1 MKILRSQQSLTKVSS
16 SSGFIVSFLLHSG
29 LLVALFY
36 APPFLEIKPSDD
48 KIFKI
53 NLNTFKPITAPVFAP
68 EPVIAPPAPP
78 PPEPT
83 PPKPPVIKPPEP
95 TPPPIPKAE
104 PKPKPKPKQKPKPTP
119 KPAEP
124 EKVVQAPPAPTQP
137 IVASTPTTTSAT
149 PATTTNV
156 AAAPTIGEYNM
167 QSSAGDKNFEQIRRA
182 LIKHHKYPK
191 NAIKMRKQGICEVRF
206 VLKSNGDVTNI
217 EVISSSGTQIL
228 DESAIQTV
236 KHASVDFPKLPN
248 DVRVKIP
255 ITFKLN

>member
-1 MKILRSQQSLTKVSS
+1 MRSQQSLTKVSN

-48 KIFKI
+48 KILKI
-53 NLNTFKPITAPVFAP
+53 NLNTFKPITAPIFAP
-68 EPVIAPPAPP
+68 EPAIAPPAPP

-83 PPKPPVIKPPEP
+83 PPEPPVVKPPEP
-95 TPPPIPKAE
+95 TPPPMPKPE
-104 PKPKPKPKQKPKPTP
+104 PKPKPKQKPKPAPKP

-124 EKVVQAPPAPTQP
+124 EKVVQTPPAPIPPAPTATSTNP
-137 IVASTPTTTSAT
+137 TVATK
-149 PATTTNV
+149 V

-206 VLKSNGDVTNI
+206 VLKSSGDVTNI
-217 EVISSSGTQIL
+217 EVINSSGTQIL
-228 DESAIQTV
+228 DESAMQTV
-236 KHASVDFPKLPN
+236 KRASADFPKLPN
-248 DVRVKIP
+248 DIRVKIP